1 MVHGGAGSAPVFGI
15 RPELVRA
22 LAPRVRA
29 VAAALG
35 IGVIDVRS

>member
-1 MVHGGAGSAPVFGI
+1 
-15 RPELVRA
+15 VRA

-35 IGVIDVRS
+35 IGVIDVRTPAG